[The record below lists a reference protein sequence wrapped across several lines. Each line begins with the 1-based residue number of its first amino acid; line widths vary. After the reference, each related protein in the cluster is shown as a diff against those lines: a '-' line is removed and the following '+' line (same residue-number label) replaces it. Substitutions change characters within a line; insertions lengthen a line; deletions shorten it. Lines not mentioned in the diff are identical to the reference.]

1 MQKINKEIHTYAAYL
16 DGKKS
21 LNVTHYGEI
30 PDHVKYFSGKISSD
44 LPVHLTIGTFE
55 GGYTAIVNKNIEKQ
69 AVFSINFETE
79 VEKLDVVK
87 NKFVPLDTNNVQINP
102 GDMILIRTK

>member
-1 MQKINKEIHTYAAYL
+1 M
-16 DGKKS
+16 
-21 LNVTHYGEI
+21 
-30 PDHVKYFSGKISSD
+30 
-44 LPVHLTIGTFE
+44 
-55 GGYTAIVNKNIEKQ
+55 IEKQ

-79 VEKLDVVK
+79 EEKLDVVK